1 MSDALIASIAAILVA
16 LLGAGLSFVQTRRL
30 QRRQARL
37 ARLNAQLEELYG
49 PIYATLEASRIAY
62 RRLLDKLRP
71 GSVSLFDPGSAP
83 PSEEELRIFRRWIET
98 VSHPRATEAH
108 ERIISKAHLLIE
120 DEMPECLLT
129 FCAHKAGYD
138 VLIQRW
144 HDQDFTEHL
153 SVVRHPATGCTSTWS
168 NPSHVSRR
176 NRAKSLRPPRE
187 KCAEG
192 TSERLL
198 IRHITLACPE
208 CRESIIP
215 ITA

>member
-71 GSVSLFDPGSAP
+71 GSVSLFDPSSAP
-83 PSEEELRIFRRWIET
+83 PSEEELCTFRRWIET
-98 VSHPRATEAH
+98 VSHPRATEAY
-108 ERIISKAHLLIE
+108 ERIINKAHLLIE

-138 VLIQRW
+138 VLIERW
-144 HDQDFTEHL
+144 HSQDFTEHL
-153 SVVRHPATGCTSTWS
+153 SVVRHPGNRLYEYLEQSFTRLKKEQGEELAATQGKI
-168 NPSHVSRR
+168 RR
-176 NRAKSLRPPRE
+176 RRE
-187 KCAEG
+187 
-192 TSERLL
+192 
-198 IRHITLACPE
+198 
-208 CRESIIP
+208 
-215 ITA
+215 

>member
-83 PSEEELRIFRRWIET
+83 PSEEELSTFRRWIET
-98 VSHPRATEAH
+98 VSHPRATEAY
-108 ERIISKAHLLIE
+108 ERIINKAHLLIE
-120 DEMPECLLT
+120 DEIPECLLT

-138 VLIQRW
+138 VLIKRW
-144 HDQDFTEHL
+144 HCQDFTEHL
-153 SVVRHPATGCTSTWS
+153 SVVRHPGDRLYEYLEQSFTRLKKEQGGELAATQGKI
-168 NPSHVSRR
+168 RR
-176 NRAKSLRPPRE
+176 RQE
-187 KCAEG
+187 
-192 TSERLL
+192 
-198 IRHITLACPE
+198 
-208 CRESIIP
+208 
-215 ITA
+215 

>member
-71 GSVSLFDPGSAP
+71 GSVSLFDPSSAP
-83 PSEEELRIFRRWIET
+83 PSKEELRIFRQWIET
-98 VSHPRATEAH
+98 VSHPRATEAY

-120 DEMPECLLT
+120 DEIPECLLT

-144 HDQDFTEHL
+144 NNQDFTEHL
-153 SVVRHPATGCTSTWS
+153 SVVGTRATGCTSIWS
-168 NPSHVSRR
+168 NLSPISRG
-176 NRAKSLRPPRE
+176 NKAKSLRPPKDR
-187 KCAEG
+187 CVEG
-192 TSERLL
+192 NSERSL
-198 IRHITLACPE
+198 IRQIALSCLC
-208 CRESIIP
+208 CRL
-215 ITA
+215 